1 MIVTLQCVL
10 LVALA
15 SSSVEATSLLPLWQ
29 SDRENREPEMTIIQ
43 LKFQRDELPVQLGKL
58 GKNAPQL
65 MSQKNIAKS
74 LLQDADSTGSYL

>member
-29 SDRENREPEMTIIQ
+29 LDRENREPEMTIIQ
-43 LKFQRDELPVQLGKL
+43 LKFQRDEFSFQLGKL
-58 GKNAPQL
+58 GKNVPQL
-65 MSQKNIAKS
+65 MSQPTIAMS
-74 LLQDADSTGSYL
+74 LLQEAD